1 MAKLFPVSNSVQHR
15 KKFCPSGIIAI
26 DFSSTCHFDKLDD
39 QTPFLE
45 SIRTSLLSVVSEFN
59 VLCSKCI
66 DFAED
71 RFQVANN
78 ALQHILWWGVC
89 LPTTCCYQYIGLQT
103 NVEVYQSF
111 MCPGLGT
118 TYQICNYWV
127 HLFLAGL
134 FSHCTSVPI
143 YIVNGR
149 AYFGK
154 CPKVVMFS
162 WVGT

>member
-1 MAKLFPVSNSVQHR
+1 MRNR
-15 KKFCPSGIIAI
+15 
-26 DFSSTCHFDKLDD
+26 
-39 QTPFLE
+39 LE
-45 SIRTSLLSVVSEFN
+45 VGVDEFKN
-59 VLCSKCI
+59 LCSRGIEFVEACC
-66 DFAED
+66 
-71 RFQVANN
+71 QVAQN

-89 LPTTCCYQYIGLQT
+89 LPTTCCYQYIGLQPKIK
-103 NVEVYQSF
+103 VYQYF

-118 TYQICNYWV
+118 TYRIQNYWV

-134 FSHCTSVPI
+134 FSHCTSMPI

-162 WVGT
+162 WGGDISVFHVIGVVSSKFMGADLCSCVSILFVAITHLEEET